1 MTCLPEFMSWGN
13 LAAIANSGFTTSL
26 VGALAGA
33 YAGAY
38 AAQKITARNK
48 VRAEFQAQIRNTN
61 AAITLS
67 FMVFNAAIALK
78 GQQTKELCDA
88 FFKKK
93 TELERFIE
101 KGRTGDISLN
111 IPFEFL
117 QADLRI
123 IPFPAV
129 PIDALRSLLYE
140 KLSVSARLLACVA
153 TLDITLSSIDKT
165 IATRDEFITSFK
177 NNKDLS
183 EGDRTALYFG
193 LPYGHGRVDNVY
205 LDSMTGLQDLTNDA
219 IFFSHMLCKDLE
231 THGNKVLDKF
241 KAQYKGVIEQI
252 HAIELSPEKTV
263 GLMPSQE
270 RYSEWLSSFRGR
282 K

>member
-1 MTCLPEFMSWGN
+1 MTYLPEIMSWGN
-13 LAAIANSGFTTSL
+13 LAAIANSAFTTSL

-38 AAQKITARNK
+38 AAQKTTESNKARM
-48 VRAEFQAQIRNTN
+48 EFQDQIRNTN

-67 FMVFNAAIALK
+67 FMVFNAVIGLK
-78 GQQTKELCDA
+78 GQQTKVLCDA
-88 FFKKK
+88 YFKKK

-101 KGRTGDISLN
+101 KLRTGDISLN
-111 IPFEFL
+111 IPFEF

-153 TLDITLSSIDKT
+153 TLDTTLSPIDKT
-165 IATRDEFITSFK
+165 IATRDRFIASFEG
-177 NNKDLS
+177 NKDLS
-183 EGDRTALYFG
+183 EGDRMALYFG
-193 LPYGHGRVDNVY
+193 LPYGQGRVDTVY
-205 LDSMTGLQDLTNDA
+205 LDSITGLQDLTDDA

-231 THGNKVLDKF
+231 IHGNKVLDKF
-241 KAQYKGVIEQI
+241 KALHKGVIDQI
-252 HAIELSPEKTV
+252 HAIELSPEKTA
-263 GLMPSQE
+263 GLVPPQE
-270 RYSEWLSSFRGR
+270 RYLQWLSGFRER
-282 K
+282 N